1 MLINEDITNINA
13 EITDIKDTMV
23 LQTDFN
29 DEVSANNIRVT

>member
-1 MLINEDITNINA
+1 LLINEDITNINA